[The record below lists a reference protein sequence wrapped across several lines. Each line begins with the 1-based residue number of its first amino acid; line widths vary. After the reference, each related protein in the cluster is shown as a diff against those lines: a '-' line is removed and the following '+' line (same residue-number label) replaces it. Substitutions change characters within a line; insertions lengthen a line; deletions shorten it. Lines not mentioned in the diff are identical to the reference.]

1 MPHPCQTA
9 ESPFLKVVHQLF
21 NVLSAF
27 CLVCPSCLSVCLS
40 VPLTNLHQLLA
51 FHSLTCLTDHLTT
64 LLPHLSYTTHPTTL
78 VPSLAVLS
86 RRPATPLHDSRFFLL
101 SRPSFTFLI
110 TINCGDTSSAQA
122 SARVERHA
130 AFHPVRRLYFP
141 VRAFPPYARL
151 PSATTS
157 TISTPPPPPPPSTHG
172 ACSAEWRPSIWR
184 RNATDTCVA
193 KQSY

>member
-1 MPHPCQTA
+1 MPT
-9 ESPFLKVVHQLF
+9 
-21 NVLSAF
+21 
-27 CLVCPSCLSVCLS
+27 LSVCLS

-51 FHSLTCLTDHLTT
+51 FHSLTCLTHHLTT
-64 LLPHLSYTTHPTTL
+64 SPPYYLTTSPTL
-78 VPSLAVLS
+78 VPSLAALS

-141 VRAFPPYARL
+141 
-151 PSATTS
+151 
-157 TISTPPPPPPPSTHG
+157 
-172 ACSAEWRPSIWR
+172 
-184 RNATDTCVA
+184 
-193 KQSY
+193 SY